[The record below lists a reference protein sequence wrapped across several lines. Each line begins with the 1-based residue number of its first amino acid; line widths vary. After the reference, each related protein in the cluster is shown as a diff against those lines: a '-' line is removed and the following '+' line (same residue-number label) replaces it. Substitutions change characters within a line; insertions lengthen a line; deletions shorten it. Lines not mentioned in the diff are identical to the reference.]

1 VSNWVGSLKTP
12 LEVTATPRSVI
23 GAATSYAFI
32 HVRVRGSFEVVSWKG
47 GGVMLPSVGL
57 SSSAK

>member
-1 VSNWVGSLKTP
+1 MSNWVGSLNTP
-12 LEVTATPRSVI
+12 LGDTATPRSDM
-23 GAATSYAFI
+23 GAATSSAFI
-32 HVRVRGSFEVVSWKG
+32 HVRVRGSSEVVSWKG